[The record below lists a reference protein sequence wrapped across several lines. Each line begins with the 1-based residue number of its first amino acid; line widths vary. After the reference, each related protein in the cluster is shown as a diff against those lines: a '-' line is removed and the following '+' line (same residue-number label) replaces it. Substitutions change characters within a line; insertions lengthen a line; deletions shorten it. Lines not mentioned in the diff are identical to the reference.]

1 MSDPLTV
8 VFDLDGTLVDTAP
21 DLAQAMNAV
30 LGAHGRG
37 HVPLTQVRHM
47 VGQGARVLMAKA
59 MAATGEPAAE
69 PLLDQLFDEFL
80 EFYLAHIADLSTPFD
95 GVERELK
102 RCADAGYALGIC
114 TNKPERASHL
124 LLDQLD
130 LSQYFGSVVGGDSLA
145 IKKPDAEHIHE
156 TVRRAGGRAGH
167 AIMVGDSSNDIDA
180 ARNARVP
187 VIAVSFGYTA
197 TPVRELGPDIVIDH
211 YDEFWEALA
220 RTAGMGAD

>member
-30 LGAHGRG
+30 LDAHGRG
-37 HVPLTQVRHM
+37 HVPLAQVRHM

-59 MAATGEPAAE
+59 MAATGEPAAD

-80 EFYLAHIADLSTPFD
+80 EFYLAHIADLSTPFA

-114 TNKPERASHL
+114 TNKPESASHL
-124 LLDQLD
+124 LLDQLG
-130 LSQYFGSVVGGDSLA
+130 LSHYFRSVVGGDSLA

-187 VIAVSFGYTA
+187 VIAVSFGYTQ

-211 YDEFWEALA
+211 YDEFWLALEQA
-220 RTAGMGAD
+220 SRMGGG